1 MSNLDREKVAFTVGI
16 SHGLHVQALKEF
28 GLVHEA
34 VEGEGPAITDGL

>member
-1 MSNLDREKVAFTVGI
+1 MGVG
-16 SHGLHVQALKEF
+16 HGFHVQALEKF

>member
-1 MSNLDREKVAFTVGI
+1 LSNLDREKVAFTVGI
-16 SHGLHVQALKEF
+16 SHGLHVQALEEF